1 MKFKSF
7 LLILLFAVVSFSFTD
22 MLENKKEIN
31 SKVNLENDAS
41 LVKNCCSFSG
51 KFKYDSK
58 GFSGELSFK
67 INFGLAG
74 PPPNGGGNSNIDWGE
89 IILTGNATHGNYI
102 AIKPPKEYIGRTIT
116 IGDSNIDFINAS
128 CGSELLQFI
137 NLKAQKGK
145 VVLKEKTMIKIVNLP
160 TSEKKGKK
168 RISERLRHK
177 ERTYK
182 KQ

>member
-7 LLILLFAVVSFSFTD
+7 LLILLLAVGSFSFTTIP
-22 MLENKKEIN
+22 ENEKDIN
-31 SKVNLENDAS
+31 SVLYLLNETS

-58 GFSGELSFK
+58 GFSGELGFK

-74 PPPNGGGNSNIDWGE
+74 PPPNGGGNSNIGWGE
-89 IILTGNATHGNYI
+89 IILNGNATHGNYI
-102 AIKPPKEYIGRTIT
+102 VITPPKEYIGKTIT
-116 IGDSNIDFINAS
+116 IGDSNIDFKEVS

-160 TSEKKGKK
+160 KSERKGK
-168 RISERLRHK
+168 RRVSERLQHK
-177 ERTYK
+177 ERIYK